1 LESDVVLVYGVIS
14 LNLYLMIKKL
24 IGLVS
29 QLNV

>member
-29 QLNV
+29 QLDV